1 MFTVFKCT
9 ILSELLLGVILHDFV
24 GKFSDILYPLIFV

>member
-9 ILSELLLGVILHDFV
+9 IVSELLLGVILHDFV
-24 GKFSDILYPLIFV
+24 GKFSVSYTH